1 MLSEMSPK
9 ECKLVRFVIRL
20 FTSWEVSYVERASLS
35 ALPSCEEKLLVT
47 GLITYKQSGQAIG
60 KSNKSKV
67 GQVETQIL
75 FSPSCLFDLFMA
87 IGDPFSGKVTKL
99 EEEEEK

>member
-35 ALPSCEEKLLVT
+35 ALPSFEEKLLVT
-47 GLITYKQSGQAIG
+47 GNNII
-60 KSNKSKV
+60 KSQNRLKHLVLRLACFLSI
-67 GQVETQIL
+67 Q
-75 FSPSCLFDLFMA
+75 
-87 IGDPFSGKVTKL
+87 
-99 EEEEEK
+99 